1 MRFERIKIEKKSD
14 NHVRENSEFSIM
26 RSILL
31 ANFSAKSTSIFYTN
45 QIIRICICH
54 THICISIVNYT
65 HSKHISFIIRDRK
78 YRKRFNG
85 LIMSDFLYFF
95 FSCNNIFA
103 KRTCSFL
110 NKTMYFFLILKL
122 ICRFKLIFSLKYSLK
137 NEHFLCVESI
147 SVNKLYDCLKEN
159 NCTFCHIFLSTV
171 KKTLIHD
178 KTFELYNLPC
188 IRMWKSLW
196 LF

>member
-1 MRFERIKIEKKSD
+1 
-14 NHVRENSEFSIM
+14 
-26 RSILL
+26 
-31 ANFSAKSTSIFYTN
+31 
-45 QIIRICICH
+45 
-54 THICISIVNYT
+54 
-65 HSKHISFIIRDRK
+65 
-78 YRKRFNG
+78 
-85 LIMSDFLYFF
+85 MSDFLCFF
-95 FSCNNIFA
+95 FRCNNIFA
-103 KRTCSFL
+103 KRICSFL

-137 NEHFLCVESI
+137 IEHFLCVESI

-188 IRMWKSLW
+188 IHTYVKVVLAFLKKDHNGDDYEKGKKEKMYILR
-196 LF
+196 